1 MTKFGVGKEA
11 ACLPIE
17 CVKIATALRLK
28 GPLLERRKR
37 VAIQNRLKPR
47 EELKLDPSATSF
59 AFQGF

>member
-11 ACLPIE
+11 ACLPIIE

-47 EELKLDPSATSF
+47 EELS
-59 AFQGF
+59 